1 METVTGIFRSR
12 ADAERAVQR
21 FKGIG
26 IEGKRQLNIL
36 TPHSTD
42 REIAQVPTSDT
53 EQPGMGAAVGGV
65 VGGASG
71 MMIGS
76 AVTSLLIPGIGPVVA
91 VGMVASALL
100 GVFAG
105 AAAGGALEDSTTE
118 GLPKDEMFLYEDALR
133 QGRTVL
139 IALAE
144 DDKQAETARLALTES
159 GAESIDAARKAWWIG
174 LQDGEKEHYAADE
187 KHLIDTEPSYRR
199 GFEAALHPETRG
211 QSYQAAKERLRK
223 IYPDV
228 CEEESFCR
236 GYERGSEYIR
246 RLGKK

>member
-12 ADAERAVQR
+12 VDAERAIQR
-21 FKGIG
+21 FKDIG

-36 TPHSTD
+36 TPLSTD
-42 REIAQVPTSDT
+42 REIAQVLTSDT

-76 AVTSLLIPGIGPVVA
+76 AVTSLIPGIGPVVA

-100 GVFAG
+100 GALAG
-105 AAAGGALEDSTTE
+105 AAAGDALEDSTTE
-118 GLPKDEMFLYEDALR
+118 GPPKDEMFFYEDALR

-139 IALAE
+139 IALAD

-174 LQDGEKEHYAADE
+174 LHDVEKEH
-187 KHLIDTEPSYRR
+187 
-199 GFEAALHPETRG
+199 
-211 QSYQAAKERLRK
+211 
-223 IYPDV
+223 
-228 CEEESFCR
+228 
-236 GYERGSEYIR
+236 
-246 RLGKK
+246 

>member
-12 ADAERAVQR
+12 ADAERSVQR

-42 REIAQVPTSDT
+42 REISQVPTSDT

-71 MMIGS
+71 MMIGT
-76 AVTSLLIPGIGPVVA
+76 AVSSLMVPGIGPVVA
-91 VGMVASALL
+91 VGMAASAVL
-100 GVFAG
+100 GVIAG
-105 AAAGGALEDSTTE
+105 AAAGNALEASTIE
-118 GLPKDEMFLYEDALR
+118 GPPKDEMFLYEDALR

-144 DDKQAETARLALTES
+144 DGKQAETARRVLTES

-174 LQDGEKEHYAADE
+174 LRDAEMEHYTADE
-187 KHLIDTEPSYRR
+187 TQLVDTEPSYRR
-199 GFEAALHPETRG
+199 GFEAALHPEIRG
-211 QSYQAAKERLRK
+211 QSYEAAKEQLRR

-228 CEEESFCR
+228 CDAEPFRR
-236 GYERGSEYIR
+236 GYERGNDYFR
-246 RLGKK
+246 RLWK